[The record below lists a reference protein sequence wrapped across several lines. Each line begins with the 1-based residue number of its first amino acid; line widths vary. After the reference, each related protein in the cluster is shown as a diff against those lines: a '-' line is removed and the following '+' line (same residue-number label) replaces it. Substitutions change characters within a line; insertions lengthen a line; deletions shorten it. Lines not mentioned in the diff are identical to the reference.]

1 MGRVARLRNDVE
13 IAGQDQRLFV
23 LHELAR
29 MGDEPLHEHELV
41 WVFLRTGR
49 IAVRQIDARHPH
61 DAVAGRDDRFE
72 VTGLGVV
79 LVPRQSAR
87 DLERPF
93 GENGDAVERLLAVGL
108 DVIAEF
114 LDLHARKLV
123 VEALDLLEAER
134 VGADLLQIIE
144 EVGKPLADR
153 VDIPGGDAQARGS
166 VARGCLQRA
175 TVPRKRGGALRT
187 PIHVSTALRW
197 DGGEPDRH
205 CAYGRRDRYLARAI
219 RRRRRA

>member
-1 MGRVARLRNDVE
+1 MRMPLFLLPCAGLIIPERVQAPGVGRRSQGVGQPERHEFAEFHPRLGQEQRVVDPLFRMGRVARLRNDVE

-123 VEALDLLEAER
+123 VEALDLLQTER
-134 VGADLLQIIE
+134 IGTDLLQIVE
-144 EVGKPLADR
+144 EVGKPLAD
-153 VDIPGGDAQARGS
+153 
-166 VARGCLQRA
+166 
-175 TVPRKRGGALRT
+175 
-187 PIHVSTALRW
+187 
-197 DGGEPDRH
+197 
-205 CAYGRRDRYLARAI
+205 
-219 RRRRRA
+219 